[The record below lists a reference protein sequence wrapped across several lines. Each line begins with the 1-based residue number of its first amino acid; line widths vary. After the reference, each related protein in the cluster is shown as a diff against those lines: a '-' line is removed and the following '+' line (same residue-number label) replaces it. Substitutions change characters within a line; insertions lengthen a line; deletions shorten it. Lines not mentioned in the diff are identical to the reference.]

1 MDAQGRVQNL
11 RVVSNNANEAFANIC
26 LQSFQEARIP
36 PIPPDLIATLP
47 EGRMAVD
54 ITFTTLR
61 KPMMTV
67 FSAPSMTET
76 IQTMVGFFT
85 KGGLFMWPLL
95 ACSIVTV
102 TTLVLSILTLREKKV
117 LPLVI
122 ESEIERLTPG
132 GSAER
137 LMRIVNDDN
146 SSLASVVRTAL
157 QHLRWPRAENIE
169 SVQTRARRELVR
181 LERGL
186 IVLEVVTGIAPL
198 IGLIGTVAGLVHVFS
213 GLGVN
218 TGASDTKAVALGISE
233 ALNCT
238 IFGLSI
244 AVPALIGF
252 SYFSKKIEV
261 MSVEME
267 SLVSDLIAKC
277 YYGRVPSGE
286 AVAAAENHVA
296 SAGPRACRVNHSP
309 LVLP

>member
-1 MDAQGRVQNL
+1 V
-11 RVVSNNANEAFANIC
+11 
-26 LQSFQEARIP
+26 
-36 PIPPDLIATLP
+36 
-47 EGRMAVD
+47 
-54 ITFTTLR
+54 
-61 KPMMTV
+61 
-67 FSAPSMTET
+67 
-76 IQTMVGFFT
+76 
-85 KGGLFMWPLL
+85 
-95 ACSIVTV
+95 
-102 TTLVLSILTLREKKV
+102 
-117 LPLVI
+117 
-122 ESEIERLTPG
+122 
-132 GSAER
+132 
-137 LMRIVNDDN
+137 RIVNDDG
-146 SSLASVVRTAL
+146 SSLAAVVRTAL

-198 IGLIGTVAGLVHVFS
+198 IGLIGTVSGLVHVFS
-213 GLGVN
+213 GLGLS

-277 YYGRVPSGE
+277 YYGRVHSGDPT
-286 AVAAAENHVA
+286 
-296 SAGPRACRVNHSP
+296 SPPRAVSP
-309 LVLP
+309 SPARAPIG